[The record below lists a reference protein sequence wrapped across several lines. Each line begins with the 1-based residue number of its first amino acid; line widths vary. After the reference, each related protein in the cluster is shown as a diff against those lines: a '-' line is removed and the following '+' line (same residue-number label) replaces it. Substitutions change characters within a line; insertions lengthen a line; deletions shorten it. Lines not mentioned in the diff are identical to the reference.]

1 MKNQAFTLI
10 ELLVVV
16 LIIGILVAIA
26 VPQYQKAVYKTH
38 YNNLMDITKSIYQA
52 EELYYLANG
61 KYTPDLTELDIS
73 LPGCT
78 LSNSKNRCSFD
89 WGGCYVSSGAPGVPA
104 NASCYDS
111 KGIYNGY
118 LHFFDHVDSD
128 FKSKRQCYAYS
139 GDNPSSR
146 KGKWDKV
153 CNEAG
158 ATKFRSQGNNS
169 FGTNQTKEINFW
181 WF

>member
-1 MKNQAFTLI
+1 MKTQAFTLI
-10 ELLVVV
+10 EMLVVV
-16 LIIGILVAIA
+16 LIIGILAAIA
-26 VPQYQKAVYKTH
+26 VPQYQKAVYKSH
-38 YNNLMDITKSIYQA
+38 YNNLMDITKAIYQA

-61 KYTPDLTELDIS
+61 KYTTNLTELDIS

-78 LSNSKNRCSFD
+78 LSNSKNYCYFD
-89 WGGCYVSSGAPGVPA
+89 WGGCYVGANG
-104 NASCYDS
+104 ASCYDS

-118 LHFFDHVDSD
+118 MHLFDHIDSYS
-128 FKSKRQCYAYS
+128 SKRRCYAYS

-158 ATKFRSQGNNS
+158 ATKFWTQGNHR
-169 FGTNQTKEINFW
+169 FGTNQGKDINFW